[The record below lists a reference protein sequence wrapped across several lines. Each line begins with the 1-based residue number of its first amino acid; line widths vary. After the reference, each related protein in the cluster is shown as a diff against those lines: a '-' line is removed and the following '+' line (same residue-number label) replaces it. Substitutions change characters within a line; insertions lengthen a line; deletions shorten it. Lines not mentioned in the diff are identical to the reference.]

1 MMKENQNH
9 FADGF
14 ALWNDFTQVQCVEVG
29 SLESKSREVDM
40 IDGKTMETNFVY
52 RKARRTSFNYG

>member
-14 ALWNDFTQVQCVEVG
+14 ALWNGFTQVQRMDTGFFEG
-29 SLESKSREVDM
+29 KSKEVDV
-40 IDGKTMETNFVY
+40 IDGKTMETKFVY
-52 RKARRTSFNYG
+52 RGARRTNFNYG